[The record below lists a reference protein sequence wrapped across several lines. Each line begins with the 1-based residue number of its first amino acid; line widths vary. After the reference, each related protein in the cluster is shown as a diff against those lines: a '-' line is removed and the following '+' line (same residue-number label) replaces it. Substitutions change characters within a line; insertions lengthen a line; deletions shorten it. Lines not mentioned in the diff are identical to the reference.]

1 MFQKILGSSVTIQCD
16 IIPSALS
23 NFNIRW
29 YHNNT
34 EIPDENDYELRLDNL
49 GISDNG
55 NYSCSARANSN
66 NNLPINL
73 NCDLVVHGPVMQ
85 LNVIGEYRFLS
96 VQ

>member
-1 MFQKILGSSVTIQCD
+1 MIQKIWGSSVTIQCD

-23 NFNIRW
+23 NFDIRW

-34 EIPDENDYELRLDNL
+34 EIPDENEYELRLDNL
-49 GISDNG
+49 NISHNG
-55 NYSCSARANSN
+55 NYSCSARAIPNDDLANSN
-66 NNLPINL
+66 CIS
-73 NCDLVVHGPVMQ
+73 VVHGPMMQ